1 MAVRQTDGM
10 RSKLRNLLEVWS
22 DGGVTVRLTLSN
34 GDILDGHI
42 REIDSDELVIEPI
55 RGGEP
60 GPITVVMVE
69 HIVTATY
76 TDRPADLTE

>member
-1 MAVRQTDGM
+1 M

-22 DGGVTVRLTLSN
+22 DGGLTVRLALSN

-42 REIDSDELVIEPI
+42 REMDNDELVMEPI

-60 GPITVVMVE
+60 GNITVVLMD

-76 TDRPADLTE
+76 TDRPANLEE

>member
-1 MAVRQTDGM
+1 M

-22 DGGVTVRLTLSN
+22 DGGLTVRLALSN
-34 GDILDGHI
+34 GDILEGHI
-42 REIDSDELVIEPI
+42 REIDSDELVMEPI

-60 GPITVVMVE
+60 GPLTVVLAQ

-76 TDRPADLTE
+76 TDRPANLEE

>member
-42 REIDSDELVIEPI
+42 REIDSDEIVIEPI

-60 GPITVVMVE
+60 GPITVVMV
-69 HIVTATY
+69 HHVVTATY
-76 TDRPADLTE
+76 TDRPATLNE

>member
-1 MAVRQTDGM
+1 M
-10 RSKLRNLLEVWS
+10 RSKLKNLLEVWS
-22 DGGVTVRLTLSN
+22 DGGVTIRFTLSN

-42 REIDSDELVIEPI
+42 RDMDNEEIVMEPI

-60 GPITVVMVE
+60 GPLTVVMVQ

-76 TDRPADLTE
+76 TDRPANLQE

>member
-1 MAVRQTDGM
+1 M
-10 RSKLRNLLEVWS
+10 RSKLKNLLEVWS

-42 REIDSDELVIEPI
+42 RDIDSEEIVIEPI

-60 GPITVVMVE
+60 GP
-69 HIVTATY
+69 
-76 TDRPADLTE
+76 